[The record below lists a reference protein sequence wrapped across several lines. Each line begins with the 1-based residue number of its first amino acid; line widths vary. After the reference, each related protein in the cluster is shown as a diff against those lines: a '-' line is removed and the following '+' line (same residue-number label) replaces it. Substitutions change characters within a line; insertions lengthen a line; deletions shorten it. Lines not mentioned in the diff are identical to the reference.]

1 MGSQPHLLIVDD
13 ENAIALALAD
23 QLTLGGEFLATT
35 FGLGEEAVRFVTE
48 PGADATPV
56 DLVIM
61 DIGLPDIDGR
71 DAVRRMR
78 AGGFSGPVVMLSG
91 RSAQA
96 DVDSAVA
103 AGASEYVTK
112 PFRFAQLLARVR
124 AQLRLRE
131 ANGEASVPL
140 GAAVFRPAEK
150 SLFDADGERVRLTEK
165 ETAILRRLLK
175 AENRVITRET
185 LLSEVWGHQAE
196 LETHTLETH
205 IYRLRRKLEPMAPG
219 LLVTEL
225 GGYRLAPEAGAA
237 AEPSADAAL
246 GGGTANGTSGGAP
259 GGTPVAS
266 GAWPAPVAAG
276 A

>member
-35 FGLGEEAVRFVTE
+35 SGLGEEALGLLLAPAE
-48 PGADATPV
+48 GALPV

-71 DAVRRMR
+71 DAVRRLR
-78 AGGFSGPVVMLSG
+78 ESGFGAPVIMLSG

-96 DVDSAVA
+96 DVDSALA
-103 AGASEYVTK
+103 AGASDYVTK

-131 ANGEASVPL
+131 NNGDASVML
-140 GAAVFRPAEK
+140 GAALFRPSEK
-150 SLFDADGERVRLTEK
+150 SLFDAEGERVRLTEK

-175 AENRVITRET
+175 AENRTLPRET
-185 LLSEVWGHQAE
+185 LLAEVWGHQAE

-205 IYRLRRKLEPMAPG
+205 IYRLRRKLEPLAPG
-219 LLVTEL
+219 LLVTEP
-225 GGYRLAPEAGAA
+225 GGYRLAPEAGLA
-237 AEPSADAAL
+237 AEPALAGSEAPRAA
-246 GGGTANGTSGGAP
+246 AGGA
-259 GGTPVAS
+259 
-266 GAWPAPVAAG
+266 
-276 A
+276 